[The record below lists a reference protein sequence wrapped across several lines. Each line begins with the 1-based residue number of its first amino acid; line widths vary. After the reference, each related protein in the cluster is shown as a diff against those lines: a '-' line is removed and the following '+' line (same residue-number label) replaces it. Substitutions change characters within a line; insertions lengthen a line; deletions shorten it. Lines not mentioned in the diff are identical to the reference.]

1 MFIQAADLRKSLKY
15 DPFKAII
22 APRPIGW
29 ISTISKNGVPNL
41 APYSFFNAVGSDPNM
56 LGFTS
61 SGIKHTLTNCQDTGE
76 FVFNLV
82 SADLVDAMNLT
93 SAAIASDHNEFEFAK
108 IGHTPSALVKPPR
121 VANTPAAIECK
132 VTSIQRLKDLNGSD
146 TNSWFVIGQVVG
158 LYIAQGFVT
167 SDNRFDTEKANI
179 TSRCGYMD
187 YMRAG
192 ELFQLERPEI

>member
-1 MFIQAADLRKSLKY
+1 MFTQAADVRTFFKY

-29 ISTISKNGVPNL
+29 ISTVSKNGVPNL

-61 SGIKHTLTNCQDTGE
+61 SGIKHTLINCQDTGE

-82 SADLVDAMNLT
+82 TADLVDAMNLT
-93 SAAIASDHNEFEFAK
+93 SAAIALEHNEFEFAK
-108 IGHTPSALVKPPR
+108 LGHMASSLVKPPR

-132 VTSIQRLKDLNGSD
+132 VISIQCLKDLNGSD
-146 TNSWFVIGQVVG
+146 TNSWFIIGQVVG
-158 LYIAQGFVT
+158 LYIAPEFVT
-167 SDNRFDTEKANI
+167 PDSRFDTEKANI

-192 ELFQLERPEI
+192 ELFQLLRPEI